1 MLLRRTTNQ
10 HRVTK
15 EDELYRRIEQ
25 IIDTR
30 LVFRLDVVLDR
41 LTERIGALM
50 EARQEVDSRR
60 ARVPN
65 STADLEDV
73 EHDSYSE
80 GDAILFSK
88 EDLSDDAFFIAG
100 GDGEPK
106 FDEGDDKGYNENRK
120 FDEFEGN
127 DVGLFASAEYDGD
140 DKEADAVWEAID
152 RRMDSRRKDR
162 REARLKQEIEKY
174 HASNQQIRTMM
185 SDVSIEPITAAE
197 YFES

>member
-106 FDEGDDKGYNENRK
+106 FDEGDDKVKASFAKVALHPYPDLRTLL
-120 FDEFEGN
+120 DLVASEFLLEH
-127 DVGLFASAEYDGD
+127 
-140 DKEADAVWEAID
+140 
-152 RRMDSRRKDR
+152 SR
-162 REARLKQEIEKY
+162 
-174 HASNQQIRTMM
+174 
-185 SDVSIEPITAAE
+185 
-197 YFES
+197 